1 MKSEATVAIVVSAEH
16 KKLLVSLKDS
26 LVIRLVDL
34 SQVAFEIQELP
45 DVIRV
50 IVLLNLSKGAKIKK
64 STLKT
69 RLDRVCASYGCITM
83 NELDKALKEM
93 SVEGLITEKD
103 DSVQLTSQGQ
113 RLGKEWES
121 LLLKKEPIMEVV
133 AGLVDGSITSL
144 VVILSAFIAT
154 FTAST
159 SFLGNPKTVVFAAF
173 LTLSAVA
180 ITNFSSFLLG
190 GITEDLADIMTL
202 QNLMNYSLSDIPD
215 KKERDKSLL
224 LVQKL
229 FTLLGKQ
236 IHRSNLYA
244 AVICGTT
251 TFLAGIIP
259 IATYLALPPIYNIV
273 ASLIVVT
280 AISGVFLARYRSK
293 KTRVNWKITLA
304 ETLTIV
310 IIATVASLILGVA

>member
-1 MKSEATVAIVVSAEH
+1 MS
-16 KKLLVSLKDS
+16 
-26 LVIRLVDL
+26 
-34 SQVAFEIQELP
+34 FEIQELP

-50 IVLLNLSKGAKIKK
+50 IVLLNLSKGVKLKK
-64 STLKT
+64 SALKS
-69 RLDRVCASYGCITM
+69 RIDRVCVSYACIDTA
-83 NELDKALKEM
+83 EFDEALKEM
-93 SVEGLITEKD
+93 STEKLIEEQGEY
-103 DSVQLTSQGQ
+103 VQLTPQGQ
-113 RLGKEWES
+113 KLGKEWES

-154 FTAST
+154 LTQTST
-159 SFLGNPKTVVFAAF
+159 FLSNQAAIIFAAF

-229 FTLLGKQ
+229 FTVLGKE

-244 AVICGTT
+244 AIICGVT
-251 TFLAGIIP
+251 TFIAGIIP
-259 IATYLALPPIYNIV
+259 IAAYLLLPPYINV
-273 ASLIVVT
+273 VVSLILVS
-280 AISGVFLARYRSK
+280 AIVGIFLVRYRSK

-304 ETLTIV
+304 ETLAIV
-310 IIATVASLILGVA
+310 VIATVASLILGAA

>member
-1 MKSEATVAIVVSAEH
+1 
-16 KKLLVSLKDS
+16 
-26 LVIRLVDL
+26 
-34 SQVAFEIQELP
+34 VAFEIQELP

-50 IVLLNLSKGAKIKK
+50 IVLINLSKRVKIKK
-64 STLKT
+64 SALKN
-69 RLDRVCASYGCITM
+69 RIDRVCVNYACIEM
-83 NELDKALKEM
+83 SELDKALNEM
-93 SVEGLITEKD
+93 ITEGLAEQQGEYI
-103 DSVQLTSQGQ
+103 QLTPQGQ
-113 RLGKEWES
+113 KLGKEWEN
-121 LLLKKEPIMEVV
+121 LLLKKEPIMEIV

-144 VVILSAFIAT
+144 VVILSTFI
-154 FTAST
+154 ST
-159 SFLGNPKTVVFAAF
+159 LTTNSIFRDPRIVVFAAF
-173 LTLSAVA
+173 LTLTAVA

-244 AVICGTT
+244 AIICGST
-251 TFLAGIIP
+251 TFIAGIIP
-259 IATYLALPPIYNIV
+259 IAAFLLLPPYYNVV
-273 ASLIVVT
+273 ASLIIVMLIV
-280 AISGVFLARYRSK
+280 GVFLVRYSSK

-304 ETLTIV
+304 ETVAIV
-310 IIATVASLILGVA
+310 IIATIASLLLGAV

>member
-1 MKSEATVAIVVSAEH
+1 M
-16 KKLLVSLKDS
+16 
-26 LVIRLVDL
+26 
-34 SQVAFEIQELP
+34 AFEIQELP

-64 STLKT
+64 ATLKA
-69 RLDRVCASYGCITM
+69 RVDRVCLNYACIEM

-93 SVEGLITEKD
+93 STEGLITEKD
-103 DSVQLTSQGQ
+103 DMVQLTAQGQ
-113 RLGKEWES
+113 KLGKEWES
-121 LLLKKEPIMEVV
+121 LLLKKEPIMEIV

-144 VVILSAFIAT
+144 VVILSAFLAT
-154 FTAST
+154 LTGNST
-159 SFLGNPKTVVFAAF
+159 YFGSYKTIVFAAL

-180 ITNFSSFLLG
+180 VTNFSSFLLG

-215 KKERDKSLL
+215 KKERDKSLM

-229 FTLLGKQ
+229 FTLLGKE
-236 IHRSNLYA
+236 IHRSNLYGA
-244 AVICGTT
+244 IISGTT

-259 IATYLALPPIYNIV
+259 IATYLALPPVYNIIV
-273 ASLIVVT
+273 SLIVV
-280 AISGVFLARYRSK
+280 AIIAGVFLARYRSK

-304 ETLTIV
+304 ETIAIV
-310 IIATVASLILGVA
+310 IIATIVSLLLGALPS

>member
-1 MKSEATVAIVVSAEH
+1 
-16 KKLLVSLKDS
+16 
-26 LVIRLVDL
+26 
-34 SQVAFEIQELP
+34 VAFEIQDLP

-64 STLKT
+64 ITLKN
-69 RLDRVCASYGCITM
+69 RIDRVCVNYACVEM

-93 SVEGLITEKD
+93 TAEGLITEKD
-103 DSVQLTSQGQ
+103 GTVQLTAQGQ
-113 RLGKEWES
+113 KLGKEWES
-121 LLLKKEPIMEVV
+121 LLLKKEPIMEIV
-133 AGLVDGSITSL
+133 AGLVDGSVTSL

-154 FTAST
+154 LTST
-159 SFLGNPKTVVFAAF
+159 TTLLGNPKTLIFAAL

-229 FTLLGKQ
+229 FSLLGKQ
-236 IHRSNLYA
+236 IHRSNLYGA
-244 AVICGTT
+244 IISGTT
-251 TFLAGIIP
+251 TFFAGIFP
-259 IATYLALPPIYNIV
+259 IATYLLLIDHTPLNIII
-273 ASLIVVT
+273 SLIEVT
-280 AISGVFLARYRSK
+280 AISGIFLVRYRSK

-304 ETLTIV
+304 ETITIV
-310 IIATVASLILGVA
+310 IIATIISLLLGAI

>member
-1 MKSEATVAIVVSAEH
+1 
-16 KKLLVSLKDS
+16 
-26 LVIRLVDL
+26 
-34 SQVAFEIQELP
+34 VAFEIQELP

-64 STLKT
+64 TTLKS
-69 RLDRVCASYGCITM
+69 RIDRVCVNYACIEL

-93 SVEGLITEKD
+93 SIEGLIIEKD
-103 DSVQLTSQGQ
+103 GHVQLTAQGQ
-113 RLGKEWES
+113 HLGKEWES

-154 FTAST
+154 FTAT
-159 SFLGNPKTVVFAAF
+159 SIFHDVKTVIFTAF

-190 GITEDLADIMTL
+190 GITEDLNDIMTL

-215 KKERDKSLL
+215 KKERDKSLM

-229 FTLLGKQ
+229 FTLLSKQ

-244 AVICGTT
+244 AIICGST

-259 IATYLALPPIYNIV
+259 IATYLVLPPIYNIII
-273 ASLIVVT
+273 SLILVGV
-280 AISGVFLARYRSK
+280 ISGVFLGRYRSK
-293 KTRVNWKITLA
+293 KTRVNWKITLL
-304 ETLTIV
+304 ETLAIV
-310 IIATVASLILGVA
+310 VIATVASLLLGAA

>member
-1 MKSEATVAIVVSAEH
+1 MS
-16 KKLLVSLKDS
+16 
-26 LVIRLVDL
+26 
-34 SQVAFEIQELP
+34 FEIQELP

-50 IVLLNLSKGAKIKK
+50 IVLLNLTKGARIKK

-69 RLDRVCASYGCITM
+69 RVDRICVSYACIDM
-83 NELDKALKEM
+83 NELEKALTEM
-93 SVEGLITEKD
+93 KNEGLVIIEKD
-103 DSVQLTSQGQ
+103 ETVRLTAEGQ
-113 RLGKEWES
+113 RLSKEWES

-144 VVILSAFIAT
+144 VVIISAFLATLSAS
-154 FTAST
+154 ST
-159 SFLGNPKTVVFAAF
+159 LLGNPKTVIFAAF

-190 GITEDLADIMTL
+190 GITADLADIMTL

-229 FTLLGKQ
+229 FTLLSKQ
-236 IHRSNLYA
+236 IHRSNIIGA
-244 AVICGTT
+244 IISGTT
-251 TFLAGIIP
+251 TFFAGIIP
-259 IATYLALPPIYNIV
+259 IATYLVLPPFFNIGV
-273 ASLIVVT
+273 ALVEVVVIV
-280 AISGVFLARYRSK
+280 GVFLVRYRSK

-304 ETLTIV
+304 ETIAIVVIATIV
-310 IIATVASLILGVA
+310 SIALGSI

>member
-1 MKSEATVAIVVSAEH
+1 
-16 KKLLVSLKDS
+16 
-26 LVIRLVDL
+26 
-34 SQVAFEIQELP
+34 VAFEIQDLP

-64 STLKT
+64 ITLKN
-69 RLDRVCASYGCITM
+69 RIDRVCVNYACVEM

-93 SVEGLITEKD
+93 TAEGLITEKD
-103 DSVQLTSQGQ
+103 GTVQLTAQGQ
-113 RLGKEWES
+113 KLGKEWES
-121 LLLKKEPIMEVV
+121 LLLKKEPIMEIV
-133 AGLVDGSITSL
+133 AGLVDGSVTSL

-154 FTAST
+154 LTST
-159 SFLGNPKTVVFAAF
+159 TTLLGNPKTLIFAAL

-229 FTLLGKQ
+229 FSLLGKQ
-236 IHRSNLYA
+236 IHRSNLYGA
-244 AVICGTT
+244 IISGTT
-251 TFLAGIIP
+251 TFFAGIFP
-259 IATYLALPPIYNIV
+259 IATYLLLIDYTPLNIII
-273 ASLIVVT
+273 SLIEVT
-280 AISGVFLARYRSK
+280 AISGIFLVRYRSK

-304 ETLTIV
+304 ETITIV
-310 IIATVASLILGVA
+310 IIATIISLLLGAI